1 MSIQTII
8 DQATFITFNYRDVAS
23 QSVSRSGRLLTAEV
37 ASAVPFRITVGFHE
51 GLKYSENR
59 GLVAA
64 IDKLDITTEA
74 SIDIGATNANLSY
87 VMGYQGDIPDP
98 TQIRYNAH
106 TGTDGKTVN
115 ITTTTVSGGTG
126 NIFKAGDF
134 ISAESPYRYAYIV
147 TEDVPWSNSSNIA
160 VPIHRNF
167 IPQDAYTIS
176 GKDFEVGTSC
186 RFNVKLLS
194 KPTYSILPHDR
205 LVFNSDFEFIEN
217 IRKEDG

>member
-8 DQATFITFNYRDVAS
+8 DQATFITFNYKDVAS

-37 ASAVPFRITVGFHE
+37 VSAVPFRLTVGFHD

-59 GLVAA
+59 GLIAA
-64 IDKLDITTEA
+64 IDALDVTTEA
-74 SIDIGATNANLSY
+74 EINIGATNANLSY
-87 VMGYQGDIPDP
+87 ITAYQGDIPDP
-98 TQIRYNAH
+98 TDIIYNSH
-106 TGTDGKTVN
+106 TGDDGKSVHIN
-115 ITTTTVSGGTG
+115 TTSTGGGTG

-147 TEDVPWSNSSNIA
+147 TQDVPWSNSSNIT
-160 VPIHRNF
+160 VPVHRSF
-167 IPQDAYTIS
+167 IPQDSYTIS
-176 GKDFEVGTSC
+176 GKDMKVGNNI